1 MVAMEERVSKLEGA
15 YEQVHERLGDMNSRL
30 DTTNETIEGLRR
42 DMLSEIGGLRRDML
56 SETGGLRAEM
66 NGRLL
71 EVNGRL
77 DSMDKRLNTIMI
89 AALTAA
95 GGIIAGLI
103 AGLIGLVVFVL
114 NVM

>member
-1 MVAMEERVSKLEGA
+1 MVAMEERVSRLEGA
-15 YEQVHERLGDMNSRL
+15 YEQVHARLGEMSSRL

-42 DMLSEIGGLRRDML
+42 DMLSEVGGLRI
-56 SETGGLRAEM
+56 
-66 NGRLL
+66 

>member
-1 MVAMEERVSKLEGA
+1 MVAMEERVSRLEGA
-15 YEQVHERLGDMNSRL
+15 YEQVHARLGEMNSRL

-42 DMLSEIGGLRRDML
+42 DTLSEVGGLRI
-56 SETGGLRAEM
+56 
-66 NGRLL
+66 

-114 NVM
+114 NVV

>member
-1 MVAMEERVSKLEGA
+1 MVTMENRVSRLEGA
-15 YEQVHERLGDMNSRL
+15 YEQVDQRLGEMNSRL
-30 DTTNETIEGLRR
+30 DMTNGTIEGLRR
-42 DMLSEIGGLRRDML
+42 DTLSEI
-56 SETGGLRAEM
+56 GGLRAEM

-71 EVNGRL
+71 EMNGRL
-77 DSMDKRLNTIMI
+77 DSVDKRLNTIMI

-95 GGIIAGLI
+95 GGIITGLI

>member
-1 MVAMEERVSKLEGA
+1 MVTMEERVSRLEGA
-15 YEQVHERLGDMNSRL
+15 YEQVHERLGEMNSRL
-30 DTTNETIEGLRR
+30 DTTNESIVGLRR
-42 DMLSEIGGLRRDML
+42 DMHTEIGGLRRDML
-56 SETGGLRAEM
+56 SEVGGLRV
-66 NGRLL
+66 

-114 NVM
+114 SVV

>member
-1 MVAMEERVSKLEGA
+1 MVTAEERLSRVEGA

-42 DMLSEIGGLRRDML
+42 DTLSEIGGLRI
-56 SETGGLRAEM
+56 
-66 NGRLL
+66 